1 MCGWHGTS
9 PAPARA
15 PTSSSSTASRTPA
28 RRGRR
33 CSTSW
38 RAPARRSGRR
48 WSTSPAAATASR
60 RRRGSAR
67 PSPSF
72 AADLA
77 DLLDAPAVVVGHS
90 LGGGI
95 ALQLALDRPD
105 LVRGLVLFAPVS
117 TRGLDFVDDATAD
130 RLAHPTPEEQ
140 RALLRAAFHRPPDEA
155 TTAALLATIERAH
168 PNHIEGAARSMRT
181 FHVEDRLHEIRC
193 PVLLIAGDRDRHVP
207 LRNHL
212 ATWAALRRAGLHVE
226 HDAGHVPFVE
236 ATTTSARLVRS
247 LLDEVARR
255 DG

>member
-1 MCGWHGTS
+1 MAWNVTRTGEGTEVVFVHGFQNAGSAWAPLLDELQHSETPIRATVVDLPGCGDS
-9 PAPARA
+9 EP
-15 PTSSSSTASRTPA
+15 PTSWERSTIPEL
-28 RRGRR
+28 
-33 CSTSW
+33 
-38 RAPARRSGRR
+38 
-48 WSTSPAAATASR
+48 
-60 RRRGSAR
+60 
-67 PSPSF
+67 

-77 DLLDAPAVVVGHS
+77 DLLDAPAIVVGHS

-130 RLAHPTPEEQ
+130 RLAHPTPDEQ
-140 RALLRAAFHRPPDEA
+140 RSLLRAAFHRPPDGA
-155 TTAALLATIERAH
+155 TLAALLATIERAH
-168 PNHIEGAARSMRT
+168 PNHIEGAARSMRR

-226 HDAGHVPFVE
+226 HEVGHVPFVE